1 VSWFNRA
8 LREVS
13 IRLGIIS
20 RPDLIVSSVSAHPAP
35 EEMKPGVVYV
45 VGSQGF
51 AKWAL
56 FRCPR
61 HDDEVIQLS
70 LMPNRRPRWTISSD
84 VLGRPTIS
92 PSVRQIDGSYAHFWV
107 KRGAVAWCSDTGQR
121 PFSTAE
127 K

>member
-1 VSWFNRA
+1 MSWFKRA
-8 LREVS
+8 LREAS

-20 RPDLIVSSVSAHPAP
+20 RPALIVRSVTTHPTP

-84 VLGRPTIS
+84 FLGRATIS
-92 PSVRQIDGSYAHFWV
+92 PSVRQLDGSYAHFWV
-107 KRGAVAWCSDTGQR
+107 KRGAVAWCPDTGHQ

-127 K
+127 N